1 MSAEAGMDSSH
12 MIGLKCGFVM
22 QIELK
27 RRRNMTIT
35 KEKVTTPEG
44 TVLNAKIDGRID
56 ASNAEELLDSIS
68 GDLKRVKVL
77 NLDFQ
82 NVDYIS
88 SVGIRSLLLL
98 FKQLRRQD
106 GRMEII
112 NINEQ
117 VREILKLI
125 GLMEFIKHDN

>member
-1 MSAEAGMDSSH
+1 MD
-12 MIGLKCGFVM
+12 
-22 QIELK
+22 
-27 RRRNMTIT
+27 IT
-35 KEKVTTPEG
+35 KNKVVTPEG
-44 TVLNAKIDGRID
+44 TVLNVSIDGRID
-56 ASNAEELLDSIS
+56 ATNAEEFRDTIS
-68 GDLKRVKVL
+68 ADLKRVNVL
-77 NLDFQ
+77 TLDFQ

-112 NINEQ
+112 NINDQ

>member
-1 MSAEAGMDSSH
+1 MK
-12 MIGLKCGFVM
+12 IIK
-22 QIELK
+22 
-27 RRRNMTIT
+27 N
-35 KEKVTTPEG
+35 KVATPEG
-44 TVLNAKIDGRID
+44 TVLNVLIDGRID
-56 ASNAEELLDSIS
+56 ATNAEEFRDSIS
-68 GDLKRVKVL
+68 TDLKRVKVL

-98 FKQLRRQD
+98 FKQMRRQD

-117 VREILKLI
+117 VREVLKLI
-125 GLMEFIKHDN
+125 GLMEFIKHDK

>member
-1 MSAEAGMDSSH
+1 M
-12 MIGLKCGFVM
+12 
-22 QIELK
+22 
-27 RRRNMTIT
+27 NIT
-35 KEKVTTPEG
+35 KNKVATPEG
-44 TVLNAKIDGRID
+44 TVLNVLIDGRID
-56 ASNAEELLDSIS
+56 ATNAEEFRDSIS
-68 GDLKRVKVL
+68 TDLKRVKVL

-98 FKQLRRQD
+98 FKQMRRQD

-117 VREILKLI
+117 VREVLKLI
-125 GLMEFIKHDN
+125 GLMEFIKHDK

>member
-1 MSAEAGMDSSH
+1 MK
-12 MIGLKCGFVM
+12 IIK
-22 QIELK
+22 
-27 RRRNMTIT
+27 N
-35 KEKVTTPEG
+35 KVATPEG
-44 TVLNAKIDGRID
+44 TVLNVLIDGRID
-56 ASNAEELLDSIS
+56 ATNAEEFRDSIS
-68 GDLKRVKVL
+68 TDLKRVKVL

-98 FKQLRRQD
+98 FKQMRRQD

-112 NINEQ
+112 NINDQ

>member
-1 MSAEAGMDSSH
+1 M
-12 MIGLKCGFVM
+12 
-22 QIELK
+22 
-27 RRRNMTIT
+27 NIT
-35 KEKVTTPEG
+35 KNRVVTPEG
-44 TVLNAKIDGRID
+44 TVLNVSVDGRID
-56 ASNAEELLDSIS
+56 ATNAEEFRDTIS
-68 GDLKRVKVL
+68 ADLKRVNIL
-77 NLDFQ
+77 TLDFQ
-82 NVDYIS
+82 TVDYIS

>member
-1 MSAEAGMDSSH
+1 M
-12 MIGLKCGFVM
+12 
-22 QIELK
+22 
-27 RRRNMTIT
+27 NIT
-35 KEKVTTPEG
+35 KNKVVTPEG
-44 TVLNAKIDGRID
+44 TVLNVSIDGRID
-56 ASNAEELLDSIS
+56 ASNAEEFRDTIS
-68 GDLKRVKVL
+68 ADLKRVNVL
-77 NLDFQ
+77 TLDFQ

-98 FKQLRRQD
+98 FKQLRHQD

-125 GLMEFIKHDN
+125 GLMEFIKHDK

>member
-1 MSAEAGMDSSH
+1 M
-12 MIGLKCGFVM
+12 
-22 QIELK
+22 
-27 RRRNMTIT
+27 NIT
-35 KEKVTTPEG
+35 KNKAVTPEG
-44 TVLNAKIDGRID
+44 TVLNVSIDGRID
-56 ASNAEELLDSIS
+56 ATNAEEFRDTIS
-68 GDLKRVKVL
+68 ADLKRVNVL
-77 NLDFQ
+77 TLDFQ

-112 NINEQ
+112 NINDQ

>member
-1 MSAEAGMDSSH
+1 MK
-12 MIGLKCGFVM
+12 IIK
-22 QIELK
+22 
-27 RRRNMTIT
+27 N
-35 KEKVTTPEG
+35 KVATPEG
-44 TVLNAKIDGRID
+44 TVLNVLIDGRID
-56 ASNAEELLDSIS
+56 ATNAEEFRDSIS
-68 GDLKRVKVL
+68 TDLKRVKVL

-82 NVDYIS
+82 NVGYIS

-98 FKQLRRQD
+98 FKQMRRQD

>member
-1 MSAEAGMDSSH
+1 M
-12 MIGLKCGFVM
+12 
-22 QIELK
+22 
-27 RRRNMTIT
+27 NIT
-35 KEKVTTPEG
+35 KNKVVTPEG
-44 TVLNAKIDGRID
+44 TVLNVSIDGRID
-56 ASNAEELLDSIS
+56 ATNAEEFRDTIS
-68 GDLKRVKVL
+68 ADLKRVNVL
-77 NLDFQ
+77 TLDFQ

>member
-1 MSAEAGMDSSH
+1 
-12 MIGLKCGFVM
+12 
-22 QIELK
+22 
-27 RRRNMTIT
+27 MTIT
-35 KEKVTTPEG
+35 KNRVVTPEG
-44 TVLNAKIDGRID
+44 TVLNVSVDGRID
-56 ASNAEELLDSIS
+56 ATNAEEFRDTIS
-68 GDLKRVKVL
+68 ADLKRVNIL
-77 NLDFQ
+77 TLDFQ

>member
-1 MSAEAGMDSSH
+1 
-12 MIGLKCGFVM
+12 
-22 QIELK
+22 
-27 RRRNMTIT
+27 MTIT
-35 KEKVTTPEG
+35 KNRVVTPEG
-44 TVLNAKIDGRID
+44 TVLNVSVDGRID
-56 ASNAEELLDSIS
+56 ATNAEEFRDTIS
-68 GDLKRVKVL
+68 ADLKRVNVL
-77 NLDFQ
+77 SLDFQ

>member
-1 MSAEAGMDSSH
+1 MK
-12 MIGLKCGFVM
+12 IIK
-22 QIELK
+22 
-27 RRRNMTIT
+27 N
-35 KEKVTTPEG
+35 KVATPEG
-44 TVLNAKIDGRID
+44 TVLNVLIDGRID
-56 ASNAEELLDSIS
+56 ATNAEEFRDSIS
-68 GDLKRVKVL
+68 TDLKRVKVL

-98 FKQLRRQD
+98 FKQMRRQD

>member
-1 MSAEAGMDSSH
+1 MD
-12 MIGLKCGFVM
+12 
-22 QIELK
+22 
-27 RRRNMTIT
+27 IT
-35 KEKVTTPEG
+35 KNKVVTPEG
-44 TVLNAKIDGRID
+44 TVLNVSIDGRID
-56 ASNAEELLDSIS
+56 ASNAEEFRDTIS
-68 GDLKRVKVL
+68 VDLKRVKVL
-77 NLDFQ
+77 KLDFQ

-125 GLMEFIKHDN
+125 GLMEFIKHDD

>member
-1 MSAEAGMDSSH
+1 M
-12 MIGLKCGFVM
+12 
-22 QIELK
+22 
-27 RRRNMTIT
+27 NIT
-35 KEKVTTPEG
+35 KNKVVTPEG
-44 TVLNAKIDGRID
+44 TVLNVSIDGRID
-56 ASNAEELLDSIS
+56 ASNAEEFRDTIS
-68 GDLKRVKVL
+68 ADLKRVKVL
-77 NLDFQ
+77 KLDFQ

>member
-1 MSAEAGMDSSH
+1 M
-12 MIGLKCGFVM
+12 
-22 QIELK
+22 
-27 RRRNMTIT
+27 NIT
-35 KEKVTTPEG
+35 KNKVVTPEG
-44 TVLNAKIDGRID
+44 TVLNVSIDGRID
-56 ASNAEELLDSIS
+56 ATNAEEFRDTIS
-68 GDLKRVKVL
+68 ADLKRVNIL
-77 NLDFQ
+77 TLDFQ

>member
-1 MSAEAGMDSSH
+1 MD
-12 MIGLKCGFVM
+12 
-22 QIELK
+22 
-27 RRRNMTIT
+27 IT
-35 KEKVTTPEG
+35 KNKVVTPEG
-44 TVLNAKIDGRID
+44 TVLNVSIDGRID
-56 ASNAEELLDSIS
+56 ATNAEEFRDSIS
-68 GDLKRVKVL
+68 ADLKRVNVL
-77 NLDFQ
+77 TLDFQ

>member
-1 MSAEAGMDSSH
+1 M
-12 MIGLKCGFVM
+12 
-22 QIELK
+22 
-27 RRRNMTIT
+27 
-35 KEKVTTPEG
+35 
-44 TVLNAKIDGRID
+44 
-56 ASNAEELLDSIS
+56 
-68 GDLKRVKVL
+68 KVL
-77 NLDFQ
+77 KLDFQ

-112 NINEQ
+112 NINDQ

>member
-1 MSAEAGMDSSH
+1 MK
-12 MIGLKCGFVM
+12 IIK
-22 QIELK
+22 
-27 RRRNMTIT
+27 N
-35 KEKVTTPEG
+35 KVATPEG
-44 TVLNAKIDGRID
+44 TVLNVLIDGRID
-56 ASNAEELLDSIS
+56 ATNAEEFRDSMS
-68 GDLKRVKVL
+68 TDLTRVRVL

-98 FKQLRRQD
+98 FKQMRRQD

-117 VREILKLI
+117 VREVLKLI
-125 GLMEFIKHDN
+125 GLMEFIKHDK

>member
-1 MSAEAGMDSSH
+1 MK
-12 MIGLKCGFVM
+12 IIK
-22 QIELK
+22 
-27 RRRNMTIT
+27 N
-35 KEKVTTPEG
+35 KVATPEG
-44 TVLNAKIDGRID
+44 TVLNVLIDGRID
-56 ASNAEELLDSIS
+56 ATNAEEFRDSIS
-68 GDLKRVKVL
+68 TDLKRVKVL

>member
-1 MSAEAGMDSSH
+1 M
-12 MIGLKCGFVM
+12 
-22 QIELK
+22 
-27 RRRNMTIT
+27 NIT
-35 KEKVTTPEG
+35 KNKVVTPEG
-44 TVLNAKIDGRID
+44 TVLNVSIDGRID
-56 ASNAEELLDSIS
+56 ANNAEEFRDTIS
-68 GDLKRVKVL
+68 ADLKRVSVL
-77 NLDFQ
+77 TLDFQ

-112 NINEQ
+112 NINDQ

>member
-1 MSAEAGMDSSH
+1 M
-12 MIGLKCGFVM
+12 
-22 QIELK
+22 
-27 RRRNMTIT
+27 NIT
-35 KEKVTTPEG
+35 KNKVVTPEG
-44 TVLNAKIDGRID
+44 TVLNVSIDGRID
-56 ASNAEELLDSIS
+56 ATNAEEFRDTIS
-68 GDLKRVKVL
+68 ADLKRVNVL
-77 NLDFQ
+77 TLDFQ

-98 FKQLRRQD
+98 FKQMRRQD

>member
-1 MSAEAGMDSSH
+1 M
-12 MIGLKCGFVM
+12 
-22 QIELK
+22 
-27 RRRNMTIT
+27 NIT
-35 KEKVTTPEG
+35 KNKVVTPEG
-44 TVLNAKIDGRID
+44 TVLNVSIDGRID
-56 ASNAEELLDSIS
+56 ATNAEEFRDTIS
-68 GDLKRVKVL
+68 ADLKRVNVL
-77 NLDFQ
+77 TLDFQ

-125 GLMEFIKHDN
+125 GLMEFIKHDK

>member
-1 MSAEAGMDSSH
+1 M
-12 MIGLKCGFVM
+12 
-22 QIELK
+22 
-27 RRRNMTIT
+27 NIT
-35 KEKVTTPEG
+35 KNRVVTPEG
-44 TVLNAKIDGRID
+44 TVLNVSVDGRID
-56 ASNAEELLDSIS
+56 ATNAEEFRDTIS
-68 GDLKRVKVL
+68 ADLKRVNVL
-77 NLDFQ
+77 TLDFQ

>member
-1 MSAEAGMDSSH
+1 MK
-12 MIGLKCGFVM
+12 IIK
-22 QIELK
+22 
-27 RRRNMTIT
+27 N
-35 KEKVTTPEG
+35 KVATPEG
-44 TVLNAKIDGRID
+44 TVLNVLIDGRID
-56 ASNAEELLDSIS
+56 ATNAEEFRDSIS
-68 GDLKRVKVL
+68 TDLKRVKVL

-98 FKQLRRQD
+98 FKQMRRQD

-125 GLMEFIKHDN
+125 GLMEFIKHDK

>member
-1 MSAEAGMDSSH
+1 
-12 MIGLKCGFVM
+12 
-22 QIELK
+22 
-27 RRRNMTIT
+27 MTIT
-35 KEKVTTPEG
+35 KNRVVTPEG
-44 TVLNAKIDGRID
+44 TVLNVSVDGRID
-56 ASNAEELLDSIS
+56 ATNAEEFRDTIS
-68 GDLKRVKVL
+68 ADLKRVKVL
-77 NLDFQ
+77 KLDFQ

>member
-1 MSAEAGMDSSH
+1 MD
-12 MIGLKCGFVM
+12 
-22 QIELK
+22 
-27 RRRNMTIT
+27 IT
-35 KEKVTTPEG
+35 KNKVVTPEG
-44 TVLNAKIDGRID
+44 TVLNVSIDGRID
-56 ASNAEELLDSIS
+56 ANNAEEFRDTIS
-68 GDLKRVKVL
+68 ADLKRVKVL
-77 NLDFQ
+77 KLDFQ

>member
-1 MSAEAGMDSSH
+1 M
-12 MIGLKCGFVM
+12 
-22 QIELK
+22 
-27 RRRNMTIT
+27 NIT
-35 KEKVTTPEG
+35 KNKVVTPEG
-44 TVLNAKIDGRID
+44 TVLNVSIVGRID
-56 ASNAEELLDSIS
+56 ATNAEEFRDTIS
-68 GDLKRVKVL
+68 ADLKRVNVL
-77 NLDFQ
+77 TLDFQ

>member
-1 MSAEAGMDSSH
+1 MD
-12 MIGLKCGFVM
+12 
-22 QIELK
+22 
-27 RRRNMTIT
+27 IT
-35 KEKVTTPEG
+35 KNKVVTPEG
-44 TVLNAKIDGRID
+44 TVLNVSIDGRID
-56 ASNAEELLDSIS
+56 ANNAEEFRDTIS
-68 GDLKRVKVL
+68 ADLKRVKVL
-77 NLDFQ
+77 KLDFQ

-112 NINEQ
+112 NINDQ

>member
-1 MSAEAGMDSSH
+1 MN
-12 MIGLKCGFVM
+12 L
-22 QIELK
+22 
-27 RRRNMTIT
+27 T
-35 KEKVTTPEG
+35 KNKVVTPEG
-44 TVLNAKIDGRID
+44 TVLNVSIDGRID
-56 ASNAEELLDSIS
+56 ATNAEEFRDTIS
-68 GDLKRVKVL
+68 ADLKRVNVL
-77 NLDFQ
+77 TLDFQ

>member
-1 MSAEAGMDSSH
+1 M
-12 MIGLKCGFVM
+12 
-22 QIELK
+22 
-27 RRRNMTIT
+27 NIT
-35 KEKVTTPEG
+35 KNRVVTPEG
-44 TVLNAKIDGRID
+44 TVLNVSVDGRID
-56 ASNAEELLDSIS
+56 ATNAEEFRDTIS
-68 GDLKRVKVL
+68 ADLKRVKVL
-77 NLDFQ
+77 KLDFQ

>member
-1 MSAEAGMDSSH
+1 MK
-12 MIGLKCGFVM
+12 IIK
-22 QIELK
+22 
-27 RRRNMTIT
+27 N
-35 KEKVTTPEG
+35 KVATPEG
-44 TVLNAKIDGRID
+44 TVLNVLIDGRID
-56 ASNAEELLDSIS
+56 ATNAEEFRDSIS
-68 GDLKRVKVL
+68 TDLKRVKVL

-112 NINEQ
+112 NINDQ

>member
-1 MSAEAGMDSSH
+1 MD
-12 MIGLKCGFVM
+12 
-22 QIELK
+22 
-27 RRRNMTIT
+27 IT
-35 KEKVTTPEG
+35 KNKVVTPEG
-44 TVLNAKIDGRID
+44 TALNVSVDGRID
-56 ASNAEELLDSIS
+56 ATNAEEFRDTIS
-68 GDLKRVKVL
+68 ADLKRVNVL
-77 NLDFQ
+77 TLDFQ

>member
-1 MSAEAGMDSSH
+1 M
-12 MIGLKCGFVM
+12 
-22 QIELK
+22 
-27 RRRNMTIT
+27 NIT
-35 KEKVTTPEG
+35 KNKVVTPEG
-44 TVLNAKIDGRID
+44 TVLNVSIDGRID
-56 ASNAEELLDSIS
+56 ATNAEEFRDTIS
-68 GDLKRVKVL
+68 ADLKRVNIL
-77 NLDFQ
+77 TLDFQ

-112 NINEQ
+112 NINDQ

>member
-1 MSAEAGMDSSH
+1 MD
-12 MIGLKCGFVM
+12 
-22 QIELK
+22 
-27 RRRNMTIT
+27 IT
-35 KEKVTTPEG
+35 KNKVVTPEG
-44 TVLNAKIDGRID
+44 TVLNVSVDGRID
-56 ASNAEELLDSIS
+56 ATNAEEFRDSINA
-68 GDLKRVKVL
+68 DLKRVKIL
-77 NLDFQ
+77 KLDFQ

>member
-1 MSAEAGMDSSH
+1 MD
-12 MIGLKCGFVM
+12 
-22 QIELK
+22 
-27 RRRNMTIT
+27 IT
-35 KEKVTTPEG
+35 KNKVVTPEG
-44 TVLNAKIDGRID
+44 TVLNVSIDGRID
-56 ASNAEELLDSIS
+56 ASNAEEFRDTIS
-68 GDLKRVKVL
+68 ADLKRVKVL
-77 NLDFQ
+77 KLDFQ

-125 GLMEFIKHDN
+125 GLMEFIKHDD